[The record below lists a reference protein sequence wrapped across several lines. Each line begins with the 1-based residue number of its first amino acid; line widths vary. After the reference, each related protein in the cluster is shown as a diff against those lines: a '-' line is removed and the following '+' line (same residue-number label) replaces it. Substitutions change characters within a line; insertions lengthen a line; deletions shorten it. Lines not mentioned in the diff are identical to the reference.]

1 MCSKFAFHVISPFLW
16 QESHVDAVVETA
28 RLPTDSLA
36 APGGPPLGA
45 AVSEP
50 VHEPVHEAP
59 PEEPV
64 PEAPEPRD
72 LTQTFEEYQSQLL
85 FPNDGHDFGEASA
98 DKNIPNA
105 IENGEGCPNAAKPS
119 TPIEPEHPAP
129 KDTLYIQWGSR
140 CVCFSLWGSNLV
152 YKVANIFEVFEVRP
166 PCVTPSGQLH
176 IPSGGLQDP
185 AIIDVSDEEAEEVP
199 TTAEDQL
206 ALRHHVQ
213 QLLDQIEKLKSG

>member
-140 CVCFSLWGSNLV
+140 CVCVSQILYIRLQTFLKFLKLDLHVSHLLVNCIYLLVACRILPSLTCQMRRPRRFPQQQRINLHFATMCNNFWT
-152 YKVANIFEVFEVRP
+152 K
-166 PCVTPSGQLH
+166 
-176 IPSGGLQDP
+176 
-185 AIIDVSDEEAEEVP
+185 
-199 TTAEDQL
+199 
-206 ALRHHVQ
+206 LR
-213 QLLDQIEKLKSG
+213 S